1 MSVFETLGN
10 DRTGVGVLRPAHDPD
25 RISPADQGF
34 GEFAEM
40 FERPLFGR
48 PVFGPRHHADGG
60 TLSQPERLPQFI
72 LMPRVDAES
81 RMGNSEVAA
90 YGFLGIETQC
100 DEALD
105 GLIQDRLVEFAAV
118 VEQQVALFAGEP
130 RPARD
135 AGQKRHQ
142 RRLQR
147 TRQHDGMIE
156 TSLQGACDL
165 APGLPAELAMFH
177 VQRNGFIDFR
187 HALEDRQRP
196 ARRQHTNRR
205 VRVALL
211 ERDEQTLRHDHVAD
225 PGGADDEDARPD
237 FGIDRRGISHSA
249 IPDRQKRPRLP
260 S

>member
-1 MSVFETLGN
+1 
-10 DRTGVGVLRPAHDPD
+10 
-25 RISPADQGF
+25 
-34 GEFAEM
+34 M

-165 APGLPAELAMFH
+165 TPGLPAELAMFH

-187 HALEDRQRP
+187 HALEDR
-196 ARRQHTNRR
+196 
-205 VRVALL
+205 
-211 ERDEQTLRHDHVAD
+211 
-225 PGGADDEDARPD
+225 
-237 FGIDRRGISHSA
+237 
-249 IPDRQKRPRLP
+249 
-260 S
+260 